1 MGRYPRGDQIDTV
14 VVFPDHDQ
22 GVKMW
27 DLRQVKTEIVKKQD
41 LAGLGRS
48 KVVQA
53 SFKGRNE
60 LCLMELAHF
69 TRLSIK
75 G

>member
-1 MGRYPRGDQIDTV
+1 MDTV
-14 VVFPDHDQ
+14 VAFPDHDQ
-22 GVKMW
+22 GVKLW
-27 DLRQVKTEIVKKQD
+27 DLRQIRSGSGNGIVKKQD
-41 LAGLGRS
+41 LVGLGRS

>member
-1 MGRYPRGDQIDTV
+1 MDTV

-27 DLRQVKTEIVKKQD
+27 DLRQIKANTPIVKKQD
-41 LAGLGRS
+41 LGGLGRS